1 MGTSSS
7 RTSTAS
13 RMKVLL
19 QVCLAALIA
28 CSAYAGR
35 SVKGD
40 YKFFVRWDYDKC
52 AGRYFETNAYQIGS
66 TEYAYVHTHDDGEAK
81 FLMADVYHLGT
92 TPEVGDVVI
101 AYWEKGSRSYAFQ
114 GYATRQRGDSWYVK
128 FADAGAAWIDDQYV
142 HKMVSMAKT

>member
-52 AGRYFETNAYQIGS
+52 AGRYFEGNAFRNGN
-66 TEYAYVHTHDDGEAK
+66 TEYAFVSTHDGQQAK
-81 FLMADVYHLGT
+81 FLIGDVYHLGI
-92 TPEVGDVVI
+92 TPEIGDNV
-101 AYWEKGSRSYAFQ
+101 
-114 GYATRQRGDSWYVK
+114 
-128 FADAGAAWIDDQYV
+128 
-142 HKMVSMAKT
+142 